1 MTYPAGNVLIIDNDQ
16 AHHDILALRLQ
27 QLGYIAVSAD
37 DSRQALD
44 LLAEQRFKLILLSIS
59 LWGMSSYQILERLND
74 SGILR
79 STAVIVLT
87 PADNTPGIDR
97 CLELG
102 ASDYLPE
109 PFSPSVLKAR
119 IAACLAQLL
128 LRDYQQ
134 SDEQRE
140 ALLKIEHDV
149 HIARQI
155 QLGFLPRELPQPP
168 GWEIAARFQPA
179 REVAGD
185 FYDAFMLTQNRRV
198 GFVIADVCDK
208 GVGAAL
214 FMALSRSLIHAFAQ
228 QHYNTLSWMD
238 AMADDTRAR
247 PRETS
252 GRPTTPIIGANALKN
267 AVVLTNNYITTNH
280 LEMNMFFTLFFGVL
294 DPATGALLYVNAGHC
309 PPLIVGPD
317 GIRAKLA
324 TTGPVI
330 GLFPELQF
338 EIARAQLQPGDT
350 LFCYTDG
357 VTDART
363 PSGEFFDVKRLYP
376 LLEQPDPTATALLN
390 RIESSVHAHIA
401 SAAQFDDITML
412 AVRRVLPE
420 SLFEIV
426 PSLETGMIA

>member
-1 MTYPAGNVLIIDNDQ
+1 MTSPAGNVLIIDNNQ
-16 AHHDILALRLQ
+16 AHHDILALQLQ
-27 QLGYIAVSAD
+27 RLGYIVVSAD
-37 DSRQALD
+37 DGRQALD

-59 LWGMSSYQILERLND
+59 LWGMNSYQILGRLND

-87 PADNTPGIDR
+87 PADNTLGIDR

-109 PFSPSVLKAR
+109 PFSPPVLKVR
-119 IAACLAQLL
+119 IAACLAQQE

-155 QLGFLPRELPQPP
+155 QLGFLPRELPQPH
-168 GWEIAARFQPA
+168 GWEIAARFHPA

-238 AMADDTRAR
+238 VLTDDIRAR
-247 PRETS
+247 PRETG
-252 GRPTTPIIGANALKN
+252 GRQTTPIIGANALKN

-309 PPLIVGPD
+309 PPVIVGPD
-317 GIRAKLA
+317 GLQAKLG
-324 TTGPVI
+324 TTGPAI
-330 GLFPELQF
+330 GLFPEVQF
-338 EIARAQLQPGDT
+338 EIARAQLEPGDT

-363 PSGEFFDVKRLYP
+363 PSGEFFDAKRLHH
-376 LLEQPDPTATALLN
+376 LLEQSDPAATVLLN

-412 AVRRVLPE
+412 AVRRVPAENL
-420 SLFEIV
+420 L
-426 PSLETGMIA
+426 